1 MRVASLS
8 LANAKIVMPTK
19 TTMPQDDYLRAFIDT
34 EFTDFQ
40 SVKMISFALVAE
52 DGRALYCELSDTW
65 STQDCSD
72 FVIEVVLPLLGP
84 LEKRL
89 TAAQAR
95 QAVKAWVEALCRPVM
110 LYSDSVWHDE
120 TAFLSLFT
128 GHMEEWPSN
137 LYEGFVDFKAEKE
150 IDFAARGLREHHA
163 LDDALALRD
172 AYLQS

>member
-1 MRVASLS
+1 M
-8 LANAKIVMPTK
+8 T
-19 TTMPQDDYLRAFIDT
+19 QDDYLRAFIDT

-52 DGRALYCELSDTW
+52 DGRALYCELVDTW
-65 STQDCSD
+65 AAGDCSD

-89 TAAQAR
+89 TAVQAR
-95 QAVKAWVEALCRPVM
+95 QAVKAWVEVLERPVM

-128 GHMEEWPSN
+128 DCMDEWPLILPSISGH
-137 LYEGFVDFKAEKE
+137 LIKRY
-150 IDFAARGLREHHA
+150 IARGAPWQGKQPR
-163 LDDALALRD
+163 
-172 AYLQS
+172 